1 MDSSHP
7 RVDLLSLDIEGA
19 ELAVL
24 KTVPWHS
31 VDIELVMI
39 EINHSDKKAEWRP
52 LIGRGPSRY
61 CPLIGLVYGVASLAS
76 SLMP

>member
-1 MDSSHP
+1 MD

-52 LIGRGPSRY
+52 LIGRGPHRY
-61 CPLIGLVYGVASLAS
+61 CPLVGLALK
-76 SLMP
+76 L